1 MRAGPA
7 KTTGTTRRGGVAK
20 ELRSLSVW
28 IATGLG
34 AGYFPVAPGT
44 AGSLVGL
51 VPVIALRQ
59 TSLDRARLAVT
70 LAALAAVVFAVG
82 VWSAGKAEKAFGRID
97 PGQVV
102 IDEVLGQ
109 IVTFIAMPRISRVGL
124 LAGFIL
130 FRIFDIVKPFP
141 ARRCERFPGGWG
153 IMLDD
158 GVAGFYSL
166 IALAILGRMIQ

>member
-1 MRAGPA
+1 
-7 KTTGTTRRGGVAK
+7 VAK

-44 AGSLVGL
+44 AGSVVGL
-51 VPVIALRQ
+51 ALVLALRQ
-59 TSLDRARLAVT
+59 TSLGSAGLGIS
-70 LAALAAVVFAVG
+70 LAAMAAVVFAVG
-82 VWSAGKAEKAFGRID
+82 VWSAGKAEKAFGRVD

-109 IVTFIAMPRISRVGL
+109 IITFIATPRIPWFGL
-124 LAGFIL
+124 IAGFIL
-130 FRIFDIVKPFP
+130 FRVFDIVKPFP
-141 ARRCERFPGGWG
+141 ARRAERFPGGWG

-158 GVAGFYSL
+158 VVAGLYSL
-166 IALAILGRMIQ
+166 IALVILGRMIKIK

>member
-1 MRAGPA
+1 
-7 KTTGTTRRGGVAK
+7 VAK

-44 AGSLVGL
+44 AGSIVGL
-51 VPVIALRQ
+51 ALVIALRQ
-59 TSLDRARLAVT
+59 TSLGSAGLGISLAT
-70 LAALAAVVFAVG
+70 MAAVVFAVG
-82 VWSAGKAEKAFGRID
+82 VWSAGKAEKAFGRVD

-109 IVTFIAMPRISRVGL
+109 IITFIATPRISRVGL
-124 LAGFIL
+124 IAGFIL
-130 FRIFDIVKPFP
+130 FRVFDIIKPFP
-141 ARRCERFPGGWG
+141 ARRAERFPGGWG

-158 GVAGFYSL
+158 VVAGLYSL
-166 IALAILGRMIQ
+166 IALVILGRMIK

>member
-1 MRAGPA
+1 M
-7 KTTGTTRRGGVAK
+7 AK

-51 VPVIALRQ
+51 ALVVALRQ
-59 TSLDRARLAVT
+59 TSLDAAGLAAS
-70 LAALAAVVFAVG
+70 LAALAFVLFALG
-82 VWSAGKAEKAFGRID
+82 VWSAGKAEKVFGRID

-109 IVTFIAMPRISRVGL
+109 VVTFIATPRISRMGL
-124 LAGFIL
+124 IAGFIL

-141 ARRCERFPGGWG
+141 AGRAERFPGGWG

-158 GVAGFYSL
+158 LVAGFYSL
-166 IALAILGRMIQ
+166 IALVILGRMIR

>member
-1 MRAGPA
+1 
-7 KTTGTTRRGGVAK
+7 VAK

-51 VPVIALRQ
+51 ALVIALQQ
-59 TSLDRARLAVT
+59 TSLDAAWLGIS

-82 VWSAGKAEKAFGRID
+82 VWAAGKAEKAFGRVD

-102 IDEVLGQ
+102 IDEVMGQ
-109 IVTFIAMPRISRVGL
+109 IITFLATPRISWAGL
-124 LAGFIL
+124 IAGFIL

-158 GVAGFYSL
+158 GVAGLYSL
-166 IALAILGRMIQ
+166 AALLILGRMIK

>member
-1 MRAGPA
+1 
-7 KTTGTTRRGGVAK
+7 VAK

-51 VPVIALRQ
+51 ALVIALRQ
-59 TSLDRARLAVT
+59 TSLDRAGLAVW

-82 VWSAGKAEKAFGRID
+82 VWSAGKAEKAFGRVD

-102 IDEVLGQ
+102 IDEILGQ
-109 IVTFIAMPRISRVGL
+109 IITFVGTPRISRVGL
-124 LAGFIL
+124 IAGFIL
-130 FRIFDIVKPFP
+130 FRLFDIIKPFP
-141 ARRCERFPGGWG
+141 ARRAERFPAGWG

-158 GVAGFYSL
+158 GVAGLYSL
-166 IALAILGRMIQ
+166 IALVILGRMIK

>member
-1 MRAGPA
+1 V
-7 KTTGTTRRGGVAK
+7 TK
-20 ELRSLSVW
+20 ELRSFSVW

-34 AGYFPVAPGT
+34 AGFFPVAPGT

-51 VPVIALRQ
+51 ALVIAMRQ
-59 TSLDRARLAVT
+59 TSLGSAELAVW
-70 LAALAAVVFAVG
+70 LAVLAAVVFAVG

-102 IDEVLGQ
+102 IDEVMGQ
-109 IVTFIAMPRISRVGL
+109 IITFIATPRISRVGL
-124 LAGFIL
+124 IAGFIL
-130 FRIFDIVKPFP
+130 FRIFDIIKPFP

-158 GVAGFYSL
+158 GVAGLYSL
-166 IALAILGRMIQ
+166 VAMMILGRMIK

>member
-1 MRAGPA
+1 M
-7 KTTGTTRRGGVAK
+7 TK
-20 ELRSLSVW
+20 ELRSFSVW

-44 AGSLVGL
+44 AGSVVGL
-51 VPVIALRQ
+51 ALVVALRQ
-59 TSLDRARLAVT
+59 TSLGSAELAVW
-70 LAALAAVVFAVG
+70 LAVLAAVVFAVG

-102 IDEVLGQ
+102 IDEVMGQ
-109 IVTFIAMPRISRVGL
+109 IITFIATPRISRVGL
-124 LAGFIL
+124 IAGFIL
-130 FRIFDIVKPFP
+130 FRIFDIIKPFP

-158 GVAGFYSL
+158 GVAGLYSL
-166 IALAILGRMIQ
+166 VAMMILGRMIK

>member
-1 MRAGPA
+1 V
-7 KTTGTTRRGGVAK
+7 TK
-20 ELRSLSVW
+20 ELRSFSVW

-44 AGSLVGL
+44 AGSVVGL
-51 VPVIALRQ
+51 ALVVALRQ
-59 TSLDRARLAVT
+59 TSLGSAELAVW
-70 LAALAAVVFAVG
+70 LAVLAAVVFAVG

-102 IDEVLGQ
+102 IDEVMGQ
-109 IVTFIAMPRISRVGL
+109 IITFIATPRISRVGL
-124 LAGFIL
+124 IAGFIL
-130 FRIFDIVKPFP
+130 FRIFDIIKPFP

-158 GVAGFYSL
+158 GVAGLYSL
-166 IALAILGRMIQ
+166 VAMMILGRMIK

>member
-1 MRAGPA
+1 V
-7 KTTGTTRRGGVAK
+7 TK
-20 ELRSLSVW
+20 ELRSFSVW

-51 VPVIALRQ
+51 ALVIAMRQ
-59 TSLDRARLAVT
+59 TSLGSAELAVS
-70 LAALAAVVFAVG
+70 LAVLAAVIFGLG
-82 VWSAGKAEKAFGRID
+82 VWSAGKAEQAFGRVD

-102 IDEVLGQ
+102 IDEVMGQ
-109 IVTFIAMPRISRVGL
+109 VITFIATPRISRVGL
-124 LAGFIL
+124 IAGFIL
-130 FRIFDIVKPFP
+130 FRIFDIIKPFP

-158 GVAGFYSL
+158 GVAGLYSL
-166 IALAILGRMIQ
+166 IALVILGRMIK

>member
-1 MRAGPA
+1 
-7 KTTGTTRRGGVAK
+7 VAK

-44 AGSLVGL
+44 AGSVVGL
-51 VPVIALRQ
+51 ALVIALRQ
-59 TSLDRARLAVT
+59 TSLGSAGLGLS
-70 LAALAAVVFAVG
+70 LAAMAAVVFAVG
-82 VWSAGKAEKAFGRID
+82 VWSAGKAEKAFGRVD

-109 IVTFIAMPRISRVGL
+109 IITFIATPRIPWFGL
-124 LAGFIL
+124 IAGFIL
-130 FRIFDIVKPFP
+130 FRVFDIVKPFP
-141 ARRCERFPGGWG
+141 ARRAERFPGGWG

-158 GVAGFYSL
+158 VVAGLYSL
-166 IALAILGRMIQ
+166 IALVILGRMIKIK